1 MKTHM
6 RDSWHGFQVWEKA
19 DGSHIFRGWT
29 GKGYPIKESMSMR
42 SPAELANQSGMLAEA
57 MGRPKSLL
65 LIQAVVGG
73 SWQVAKDEENA
84 TLGR

>member
-1 MKTHM
+1 
-6 RDSWHGFQVWEKA
+6 
-19 DGSHIFRGWT
+19 
-29 GKGYPIKESMSMR
+29 MR